1 MRILLHGDSWGRGDW
16 RYISLP
22 KEENPEYFFH
32 PFGGTGTKV
41 GFKGG
46 NKLPRGGNPES
57 TNQIWL
63 EESQD
68 NGLTKLYTGVTHLG
82 LQLYLS
88 ELGHTVLNLSSG
100 GYSPYN
106 IFGELNARKDLHTF
120 DYIFIFVPLFGRDMR
135 EKGNREGDWR
145 YTIKNWKIKSEDE
158 LINKFNLYKK
168 ELYTRYNTLAKDNG
182 VKFLLIGGS
191 QKINEKDFKDYD
203 NLECVVPSML
213 EHSNFNLKQREIEL
227 GDELIAYLNG
237 KSNKELSHL
246 DDDVKEYLIDMASEY
261 GNLLYNHDYNG
272 NNNYFPRRFPG
283 DDWVGNTRHPT
294 RRVHFDL
301 FNLILKKYKINI

>member
-16 RYISLP
+16 RYIYLP

-32 PFGGTGTKV
+32 PFGKI
-41 GFKGG
+41 
-46 NKLPRGGNPES
+46 GGNPDIG
-57 TNQIWL
+57 NQIWL

-88 ELGHTVLNLSSG
+88 ELGHVVLNLSSG
-100 GYSPYN
+100 GLGPDN
-106 IFGELNARKDLHTF
+106 ILGELNARTDLHTF
-120 DYIFIFVPLFGRDMR
+120 DYIFIFVPYFTRDMR
-135 EKGNREGDWR
+135 YKGIKEEDWR
-145 YTIKNWKIKSEDE
+145 YPYIIENFEDIKIDE
-158 LINKFNLYKK
+158 LSNNFNLYKK

-191 QKINEKDFKDYD
+191 QKLSEKDFKDYD

-213 EHSNFNLKQREIEL
+213 EHSNSNLKQREIQF
-227 GDELIAYLNG
+227 GDELILYING

-246 DDDVKEYLIDMASEY
+246 DDDVKEYLVDMASEY
-261 GNLLYNHDYNG
+261 GNLLHNHESQK
-272 NNNYFPRRFPG
+272 
-283 DDWVGNTRHPT
+283 DWVGNKRHPT
-294 RRVHFDL
+294 RIVHFDL
-301 FNLILKKYKINI
+301 FKEILKKYKINV